1 MISWR
6 RQPEAGDPL
15 AHAAQSLR
23 PVKVLLAED
32 HPANRRVVELILQAI
47 GADLTMVDNGA
58 LAVRAATETRYDV
71 ILMDVQMPVL
81 DGLSAIRA
89 ATLLSAVTRA
99 VDAPG

>member
-1 MISWR
+1 
-6 RQPEAGDPL
+6 
-15 AHAAQSLR
+15 
-23 PVKVLLAED
+23 
-32 HPANRRVVELILQAI
+32 
-47 GADLTMVDNGA
+47 MVDNGA

-89 ATLLSAVTRA
+89 IRDHERTAGRSPVPILTLTANAMPDHATRSTAAGADGHLTKPIRAATLLSAVTRA